1 MKNDGIF
8 RIYTRGNWRSGFI
21 THFDDSLLFFCII
34 CIVIRWALCM
44 HSLSQKNVKIV
55 FQFINRK
62 RAILIHM
69 HRISYMFSW
78 FFCNF
83 CEETGKGEK
92 LNNTRFPTNDFI
104 HNNIKNI
111 VLELDYRAR
120 GGERRTRIMM
130 NCLGDKVPRGLLVL
144 ALHSTH
150 TFLFI
155 FLSLSIF
162 LLHRAVIN
170 KNFSYFLIISHINTF
185 FSLSFC
191 TISRALLFRCRRLL
205 LDCWCSWELVG
216 GRILMFV
223 LWIIPA
229 W

>member
-1 MKNDGIF
+1 MFSDDGHCVALFSLFTQYWVTKRFLVVNEEWWIF

-78 FFCNF
+78 FFF
-83 CEETGKGEK
+83 AIFAKRPGRGRSWT
-92 LNNTRFPTNDFI
+92 TRRFPPNDFI
-104 HNNIKNI
+104 HNNMKNI

-155 FLSLSIF
+155 FLSLSIC

-170 KNFSYFLIISHINTF
+170 KNFSLIFDYFTY
-185 FSLSFC
+185 
-191 TISRALLFRCRRLL
+191 
-205 LDCWCSWELVG
+205 
-216 GRILMFV
+216 
-223 LWIIPA
+223 
-229 W
+229 